1 MRLSWGYYDKY
12 TYSEEVRKTLLHFQS
27 TQIQTSQG
35 CLRVEINPGL
45 FIVLRALLNIVAI
58 LSTGKILSTLLLLN
72 SVQHC
77 VEILSK
83 AQNYFALYHRRT
95 IMINKMQKCQLG
107 ARVDDL
113 FHYVFIFMGTHFYSE
128 MIKISKDI
136 EHATYVILRHRNSPS
151 NFHVFVFTVGEYFD
165 KLIKVSGHP
174 ISNI

>member
-35 CLRVEINPGL
+35 CLRVEINAGL

-77 VEILSK
+77 VEIFSRK
-83 AQNYFALYHRRT
+83 HKIISPYS
-95 IMINKMQKCQLG
+95 IDVQL
-107 ARVDDL
+107 
-113 FHYVFIFMGTHFYSE
+113 
-128 MIKISKDI
+128 
-136 EHATYVILRHRNSPS
+136 
-151 NFHVFVFTVGEYFD
+151 
-165 KLIKVSGHP
+165 
-174 ISNI
+174 

>member
-1 MRLSWGYYDKY
+1 
-12 TYSEEVRKTLLHFQS
+12 
-27 TQIQTSQG
+27 
-35 CLRVEINPGL
+35 
-45 FIVLRALLNIVAI
+45 
-58 LSTGKILSTLLLLN
+58 
-72 SVQHC
+72 
-77 VEILSK
+77 
-83 AQNYFALYHRRT
+83 
-95 IMINKMQKCQLG
+95 MINKMQKCQLG